1 MLAVAALTA
10 AAPPAAQAQS
20 AGSHAR
26 ITNVPC
32 NTTALANAITAANT
46 VPATLRLA
54 GSCVYLLNAAL
65 PQITGKVTLVG
76 GPSTSIK
83 RNPIVPN
90 LRVLDVAATGTLR
103 VDGIFILNG
112 GTTTS
117 VGGGIRNAGTLV
129 LNFVTLSGNTATANN
144 GGGLH
149 NTGVAVLVRTHLAA
163 NSNQGPGGD
172 GGGIYNDGTLTLL
185 ESRLTGNV
193 ATRNG
198 GGIYTTAG
206 HTTRVIQSSISGNSA
221 ANLGGGLYN
230 LGTTSLDRS
239 VVALNQA
246 VGNNTAGGGIFNAAV
261 GGVTLSRSSVTKNS
275 PDNCQPLNSIL
286 GCAG

>member
-10 AAPPAAQAQS
+10 VAPPAAQAQS
-20 AGSHAR
+20 AAKHAR

-32 NTTALANAITAANT
+32 NTTALANAIIAANT

-54 GSCVYLLNAAL
+54 GSCVYLLTAAL
-65 PQITGKVTLVG
+65 PQVTGKVTLVG

-83 RNPIVPN
+83 RSPIVPN
-90 LRVLDVAATGTLR
+90 IRILDVATTGTLR
-103 VDGIFILNG
+103 VDGIFILG
-112 GTTTS
+112 GAATTG
-117 VGGGIRNAGTLV
+117 VGGGIRNAGSLV
-129 LNFVTLSGNTATANN
+129 LNRSTLGGNTVTANN

-149 NTGVAVLVRTHLAA
+149 NTGVAVLVRTLFAA
-163 NSNQGPGGD
+163 NSNQGPAGD
-172 GGGIYNDGTLTLL
+172 GGAIYNDGSLTLL
-185 ESRLTGNV
+185 ESRLVGNI

-198 GGIYTTAG
+198 GGIYTTPT
-206 HTTRVIQSSISGNSA
+206 HTTRIIQSTVSGNSA

-230 LGTTSLDRS
+230 NGTTSLDRS

-246 VGNNTAGGGIFNAAV
+246 VGSSNGGGGIFNSA
-261 GGVTLSRSSVTKNS
+261 GTVTLSRSMVTKNS

-286 GCAG
+286 GCTG